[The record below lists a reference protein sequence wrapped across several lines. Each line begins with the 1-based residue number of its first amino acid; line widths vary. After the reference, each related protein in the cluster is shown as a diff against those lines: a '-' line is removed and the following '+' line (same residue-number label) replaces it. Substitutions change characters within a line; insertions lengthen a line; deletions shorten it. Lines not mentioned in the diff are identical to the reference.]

1 MSSVGNHT
9 VQFVPESAKAPD
21 SYRTARSTD
30 ATLVIDYTLLATMPM
45 PIAPEIRS
53 TAAQPAMPVKG
64 EPTQR
69 DTDLDEMR
77 KELRDI
83 KKKLAEQ
90 ETERT
95 RSAPSSSS
103 PKCTP

>member
-1 MSSVGNHT
+1 MGNHT
-9 VQFVPESAKAPD
+9 VQFIPESAKRPD

-30 ATLVIDYTLLATMPM
+30 ATLVIDYTLLATMLM

-69 DTDLDEMR
+69 DADLDEMR

-103 PKCTP
+103 PKSTP